1 MKESVKN
8 FIEKNIIALEEEDI
22 ELFLYLASIQLSKQD
37 VNILC
42 DYLDTAGIEY
52 TEHVP
57 AVIEELV
64 KDNIALKYR
73 RKTKL
78 SDIADYIPQF
88 NYTDY
93 TEFRNTVATAIKK
106 VYPNKVV
113 LPNSYGIEY
122 VMEKI

>member
-22 ELFLYLASIQLSKQD
+22 VLFLYLASVQLSKQD
-37 VNILC
+37 VNVLC
-42 DYLDTAGIEY
+42 DYLDAAGIEY

-64 KDNIALKYR
+64 KDDVGLHYR
-73 RKTKL
+73 RKVTL
-78 SDIADYIPQF
+78 SAIVDVLPQF
-88 NYTDY
+88 NYTTY
-93 TEFRNTVATAIKK
+93 TDFRNTVANAIRK

-113 LPNSYGIEY
+113 LPDSYGIEY
-122 VMEKI
+122 VIERI